1 MIKGEHKG
9 LLGKLLTYIHTRYK
23 YGKKKSDMKIEI
35 GVQEKKLYLELG
47 PSFNYK
53 KEHKLF
59 ISLHSESYEI
69 VNLKFNVLQEEA
81 EAP

>member
-1 MIKGEHKG
+1 
-9 LLGKLLTYIHTRYK
+9 
-23 YGKKKSDMKIEI
+23 MKIEI

-81 EAP
+81 EAPWIWMFNP